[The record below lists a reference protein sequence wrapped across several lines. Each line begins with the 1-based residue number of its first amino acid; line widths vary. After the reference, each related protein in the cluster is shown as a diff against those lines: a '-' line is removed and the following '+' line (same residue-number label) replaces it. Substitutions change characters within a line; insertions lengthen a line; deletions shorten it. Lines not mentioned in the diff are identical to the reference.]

1 MAFLP
6 PASAEAGVLSA
17 LALDA
22 LAHPLLLLRADS
34 TLLHANPAGQHAL
47 APGGAWQRGS
57 HGHVHPRDASLK
69 PTFMAAL
76 QAAAAGKT
84 QALNAVASTAA
95 TATISTIAT
104 IQPLITSS
112 GAVAALL
119 LALPL
124 PAHGAADVQAF
135 AHRHSLTD
143 AETRVL
149 EQLLQ
154 GRSAAR
160 AAQAV
165 GVSVSTVR
173 SQVLSLRRKTGHASV
188 SALLAALR
196 GLPALIHNG

>member
-1 MAFLP
+1 MVFPP
-6 PASAEAGVLSA
+6 PASAEAGALSA

-22 LAHPLLLLRADS
+22 LAHPLLLLRTDS

-57 HGHVHPRDASLK
+57 HGHVQPRDASLK
-69 PTFMAAL
+69 AVFTAAL
-76 QAAAAGKT
+76 QAAAAGRT
-84 QALNAVASTAA
+84 QAVNGPACST
-95 TATISTIAT
+95 SMAT
-104 IQPLITSS
+104 IQPLTTAS

-143 AETRVL
+143 AESRVL

-160 AAQAV
+160 AAQAI

-188 SALLAALR
+188 PALLAALR